1 MPKDKKVCF
10 LIPEGGKNLSTHSA
24 YLLDFINQVGKD
36 IPVEVIVEKGEKI
49 YPVGYSNL
57 SNGVN
62 LPNVQ
67 VQKFKFFPFR
77 VKENLY
83 LCLKAQ
89 MRGAKIFYVHYSY
102 ISLVNAKIITML
114 FGGTALY
121 WNCGMMWLFGK
132 KRFLRFLLNH
142 VADYLVTGNETMK
155 NGYHENFGVPKE
167 KIKIMP
173 NWVNTE
179 RFVVSEKDKD
189 DLRQELNL
197 TSSDKVVLF
206 LHRLAPRKGSRYLP
220 SIIKNVTEKNP
231 QTKFLIAGSGPD
243 AQWLKNELRENENV
257 QFLGAWPNNK
267 VPTLMVISTAYVM
280 PSEEEGFP
288 RVLVEAQA
296 SGLPYSAF
304 DIGGT
309 KEISPS
315 EEYPYIKNVG
325 DISGLVSSLNEI
337 INFSSEQKINLS
349 AKLINHAKNYDEP
362 VVAKKFLELVQNLPN

>member
-49 YPVGYSNL
+49 RQ
-57 SNGVN
+57 VN
-62 LPNVQ
+62 IV

-83 LCLKAQ
+83 LCFRARMK
-89 MRGAKIFYVHYSY
+89 GAKIFYVHYSY

-142 VADYLVTGNETMK
+142 AADYLVTGNETMK

-220 SIIKNVTEKNP
+220 NIIKSVAEKNP
-231 QTKFLIAGSGPD
+231 QLKFLIAGSGPD
-243 AQWLKNELRENENV
+243 SEWLKNELGGNKNV

-325 DISGLVSSLNEI
+325 DISGLVSSVLEILNFTEEQRNI
-337 INFSSEQKINLS
+337 FSL
-349 AKLINHAKNYDEP
+349 KLKNHAKNYAEP
-362 VVAKKFLELVQNLPN
+362 VVVKKFLKLVQNLPN